1 MRFNALLEAL
11 FDVDSSANQRR
22 VDRLANFHNR
32 NYSIVLNAL
41 LIGLVVF
48 VIWANTHV
56 LDQVARA
63 QGEVI
68 ASNRVQVIQV
78 VDGGVLETLNVR
90 EGDRVAKGQV
100 IASLEQGRIGASVA
114 EVAVRLCALQAQ
126 RARLV
131 AEVTSQPMVE
141 FDNGENCSAEQ
152 AQIESALF
160 EQRRDGLAAEL
171 NNLTVA
177 VKLGR
182 EELEL
187 VRELSLSG
195 DVNRSEVIRTER
207 ALNEAEAKVVQRKN
221 RFFEEANTALAK
233 VEDEIAQN
241 EQILKQREEQ
251 LDAIILRAPLAGIV
265 KNVRVTT
272 VGGVLRAGDE
282 LMQLIPVDDELIIEA
297 KVAPTDIALV
307 RTGMQAMLR
316 FDPFDYTIFGGVLG
330 TVRYVSPDTLKE
342 ESRTGEEIYYRVH
355 VAITNSP
362 VETTTGHPL
371 EILPGMTAQVDI
383 RTGERTFMAYLLKPL
398 RKTLTTALGE
408 R

>member
-1 MRFNALLEAL
+1 MRFNALFETL
-11 FDVDSSANQRR
+11 FDVDSEANQRR
-22 VDRLANFHNR
+22 IDRLASFHNR
-32 NYSIVLNAL
+32 GYSLVLRGL
-41 LIGLVVF
+41 LAGLMIF
-48 VIWANTHV
+48 IIWANVYV

-63 QGEVI
+63 TGEVI

-78 VDGGVLETLNVR
+78 VDGGVLESLSVR
-90 EGDRVAKGQV
+90 EGDRVAKGEV
-100 IASLEQGRIGASVA
+100 IAQLEQGRIGASVA
-114 EVAVRLCALQAQ
+114 EVAVRLCAQRAQ
-126 RARLV
+126 RSRLV
-131 AEVTSQPMVE
+131 AEVTGRDTLRFES
-141 FDNGENCSAEQ
+141 DTACSSEQ
-152 AQIESALF
+152 EQIELALF
-160 EQRRDGLAAEL
+160 EQRRDGLSAEL
-171 NNLTVA
+171 DNLQVA

-207 ALNEAEAKVVQRKN
+207 ALNEADAKIVQRKN

-241 EQILKQREEQ
+241 EQILKQRSEQ
-251 LDAIILRAPLAGIV
+251 LDAIIIKAPLAGIV
-265 KNVRVTT
+265 KNVKVTT

-282 LMQLIPVDDELIIEA
+282 LMQLIPVDDELIVEA

-307 RTGMQAMLR
+307 QKGMQAMLR
-316 FDPFDYTIFGGVLG
+316 FDPFDYTIYGGVLG

-342 ESRTGEEIYYRVH
+342 ESRMGEEIYYRVH

-362 VETTTGHPL
+362 VQTTTGYPL

-383 RTGERTFMAYLLKPL
+383 RTGERTVMEYLLKPL

>member
-1 MRFNALLEAL
+1 MRFNALFEAI
-11 FDVDSSANQRR
+11 FDIDSSANERR
-22 VDRLANFHNR
+22 IDRLASFHR
-32 NYSIVLNAL
+32 RHYSIL
-41 LIGLVVF
+41 LRTLLVALVVF
-48 VIWANTHV
+48 LLWANSHV

-68 ASNRVQVIQV
+68 ASSRVQVIQV
-78 VDGGVLETLNVR
+78 VDGGVLESLNVR

-114 EVAVRLCALQAQ
+114 EIAVRLCALRAQ
-126 RARLV
+126 RSRLV
-131 AEVTSQPMVE
+131 AEVTSKPMVT
-141 FDNGENCSAEQ
+141 FDKDSQCSSDQ
-152 AQIESALF
+152 AQIEAALF

-171 NNLTVA
+171 DNLAVA

-187 VRELSLSG
+187 VRDLSLSG

-241 EQILKQREEQ
+241 EQILKQRSEQ
-251 LDAIILRAPLAGIV
+251 LDAIVLKAPLAGIV

-307 RTGMQAMLR
+307 RTGMEAMLR
-316 FDPFDYTIFGGVLG
+316 FDPFDYTIFGGVIG
-330 TVRYVSPDTLKE
+330 TVRYVSPDTIKE
-342 ESRTGEEIYYRVH
+342 ESRQGEEIYYRVH
-355 VAITNSP
+355 VAIANSP

-383 RTGERTFMAYLLKPL
+383 RTGERTVLAYLLKPL
-398 RKTLTTALGE
+398 RKTLTTSLGE

>member
-1 MRFNALLEAL
+1 MRFNALFEAI
-11 FDVDSSANQRR
+11 FDIDSSANERR
-22 VDRLANFHNR
+22 IDRLASFHR
-32 NYSIVLNAL
+32 RHYSIL
-41 LIGLVVF
+41 LRTLLVALVVF
-48 VIWANTHV
+48 LVWANSHV

-68 ASNRVQVIQV
+68 ASSRVQVIQV
-78 VDGGVLETLNVR
+78 VDGGVLESLNVR

-114 EVAVRLCALQAQ
+114 EIAVRLCALRAQ
-126 RARLV
+126 RSRLV
-131 AEVTSQPMVE
+131 AEVTSKPMVT
-141 FDNGENCSAEQ
+141 FDEDSQCSSDQ
-152 AQIESALF
+152 AQIEAALF

-171 NNLTVA
+171 DNLAVA

-187 VRELSLSG
+187 VRDLSLSG

-241 EQILKQREEQ
+241 EQILKQRSEQ
-251 LDAIILRAPLAGIV
+251 LDAIVLKAPLAGIV

-307 RTGMQAMLR
+307 RTGMEAMLR
-316 FDPFDYTIFGGVLG
+316 FDPFDYTIFGGVIG
-330 TVRYVSPDTLKE
+330 TVRYVSPDTIKE
-342 ESRTGEEIYYRVH
+342 ESRQGEEIYYRVH
-355 VAITNSP
+355 VAIANSP

-383 RTGERTFMAYLLKPL
+383 RTGERTVLAYLLKPL
-398 RKTLTTALGE
+398 RKTLTTSLGE

>member
-1 MRFNALLEAL
+1 MRFNALFEAI
-11 FDVDSSANQRR
+11 FDIDSSANERR
-22 VDRLANFHNR
+22 IDRLASFHR
-32 NYSIVLNAL
+32 RHYSIL
-41 LIGLVVF
+41 LRTLLVALVVF
-48 VIWANTHV
+48 LLWANSHV

-68 ASNRVQVIQV
+68 ASSRVQVIQV
-78 VDGGVLETLNVR
+78 VDGGVLESLNVR
-90 EGDRVAKGQV
+90 EGDRVAKGQI

-114 EVAVRLCALQAQ
+114 EIAVRLCALRAQ
-126 RARLV
+126 RSRLV
-131 AEVTSQPMVE
+131 AEVTSKPMVT
-141 FDNGENCSAEQ
+141 FDESSQCSTDQ
-152 AQIESALF
+152 AQIEAALF

-171 NNLTVA
+171 DNLAVA

-187 VRELSLSG
+187 VRDLSLSG

-241 EQILKQREEQ
+241 EQILKQRSEQ
-251 LDAIILRAPLAGIV
+251 LDAIVLKAPLAGIV

-307 RTGMQAMLR
+307 RTGMEAMLR
-316 FDPFDYTIFGGVLG
+316 FDPFDYTIFGGVIG
-330 TVRYVSPDTLKE
+330 TVRYVSPDTIKE
-342 ESRTGEEIYYRVH
+342 ESRQGEEIYYRVH
-355 VAITNSP
+355 VAIANSP

-383 RTGERTFMAYLLKPL
+383 RTGERTVLAYLLKPL
-398 RKTLTTALGE
+398 RKTLTTSLGE